1 MGFYGNITNTS
12 RTQFQ
17 FDRTFPN
24 RAVMDNLIGT
34 DGVYIGRFV
43 LVEYDK
49 DLAADWCTV
58 AYQKTE
64 NGVKHFYTGADLS
77 YESEL
82 LYTVGNIQTGK
93 YIRVPGSFYDTD
105 GTYISYNKDNPE
117 ITFDIIYEILAS
129 DKNMPPKVQDI
140 TTKKPMENDYIVNYN
155 IDRAKYGGG
164 RGYDSTVWQK
174 VYADGAERYVMIA
187 ELNSVVPTFGVSADA
202 PTMSPV
208 APHFDADSTNMFY
221 RVHWQPGWGLR
232 IKSAAP
238 SISVKPIDD
247 TGKTVSGA
255 DIILSS
261 TTQKSLPTDENT
273 YWLRSS
279 YDASSGEQ
287 KNYYYMPSINKETLK
302 TTGEWKTYNGV
313 VGENMKFP
321 AAIYYNK
328 AGFDPAFI
336 SYSDESVK
344 DQITIE
350 PTGLSGYRYNDHKG
364 TGSTEP
370 QIDTQE
376 LSIMLPSIGNSVA
389 QMWDLI
395 YGDEEVN
402 GSNQRNTYIT
412 WSAGSVVPNVSGL
425 RLVTKTE
432 DGYGYE
438 PRKVETLAG
447 AINSV
452 HDLMGMI
459 IQKKDM
465 SLADV
470 TSSMAKA
477 WGPDYIYYLSDE
489 GRYYR
494 AHKTYKYNEAIT
506 TSFTKDDRYV
516 DIESYVEWP
525 EDGYYYLDRAATNP
539 VPAGGGDPYPNII
552 KGKTY
557 EEGRTYYTTVTPGT
571 PVGEFKGGSF
581 TPYKF
586 FVYNRNVEAINE
598 LGEKVTINA
607 YQTSLDKEFNSASS
621 YVSITHDELPE
632 DTRFWSS
639 EETYY
644 TATFSEVANPTDKML
659 SNYELFI
666 EDENG
671 KYKRAE
677 PSKGLNLELTYYTP
691 GDFKPAKTLNSNL
704 QHFMVKTKVEGDTY
718 YIETPIY
725 EEAKGVTSAN
735 FKDKE
740 YYTKAANGQ
749 YAKAESFVSG
759 TTYYT
764 KEIILTPQQ
773 GQIVIKPEYITEV
786 FLRDINS
793 TAEINGK
800 VGIYCQYRPK
810 SYNGHDEYFQ
820 LTAANC
826 KGFTSSLVV
835 AYVTTNLQIY
845 EPNLYYYLVEN
856 KQNPLYGSYVFDSSS
871 EPTKGRKYWSADSV
885 KYSGQVNVGTA
896 PVYEPYKYYYKV
908 GNDYVLSASKVR
920 DTQKTYYEKKGL
932 YVKSD
937 TSGAYPMGM
946 EWNLNI
952 TTVPT
957 GITLS
962 GRTEAWELQELEGFA
977 RHYTTIHG
985 LILRIS
991 SLLEQKDDLIRDY
1004 NTVQGLINKLRDFFV
1019 QMGELRGNQILV
1031 TDDRGRITT
1040 TTMIDDNWIKTTYP
1054 SSGKIKIEHQYIG
1067 EESGKGTHT
1076 VNGET
1081 ADKTLTFGGTFTS
1094 PSFSFTTDN
1103 MGHTNSFSTS
1113 SKTITMPTLEFTEDT
1128 SGNVVTNM
1136 TMSAGSGSN
1145 KVTFTETRENV
1156 GTLALASYT
1165 TPTENVTGITSTD
1178 TINGAFTKI
1187 NTLLAGYDATI
1198 TANANEYITEVTQ
1211 TNGKLAAKTAKTT
1224 SITKLGTITEGT
1236 WNATQLA
1243 TAYIA
1248 DAAITTDKIANT
1260 AVTSVKIAS
1269 SSIAEGHIVDG
1280 AVTNAKIASG
1290 ISAAKLTTGTLP
1302 IARIADGAIT
1312 AAKIADGTITGTQI
1326 ALDTITAKHMTTNSV
1341 VTAKIADSAITTDKI
1356 DNLAVTSA
1364 KIAGGS
1370 IAEGHIADGAVTNAK
1385 IASGISAT
1393 KITTGTMSSERVV
1406 LTGYTA
1412 YTDTNTALSATDTLL
1427 LTIRKLEARIK
1438 KLEESLMAGI

>member
-24 RAVMDNLIGT
+24 RAVMDNLIST

-49 DLAADWCTV
+49 ELAADWCTV

-64 NGVKHFYTGADLS
+64 NGIKHFYTGADLS
-77 YESEL
+77 IDSEL
-82 LYTVGNIQTGK
+82 LYSVGNIQAGK
-93 YIRVPGSFYDTD
+93 YIRIPGSFYDVD
-105 GTYISYNKDNPE
+105 GTFISYNKDNPE
-117 ITFDIIYEILAS
+117 ITFDIVYEILS
-129 DKNMPPKVQDI
+129 TSSKNMPPQVQDI
-140 TTKKPMENDYIVNYN
+140 ASKNPLENDYIVNYN

-247 TGKTVSGA
+247 TGKTVNGA
-255 DIILSS
+255 DIVLST
-261 TTQKSLPTDENT
+261 TTQKHLPTDENT

-279 YDASSGEQ
+279 YDASTGEQ
-287 KNYYYMPSINKETLK
+287 KNYYYMPSVNKETLK
-302 TTGEWKTYNGV
+302 TSGEWKTYNGIL
-313 VGENMKFP
+313 GDNMKFP

-344 DQITIE
+344 DQITLE

-376 LSIMLPSIGNSVA
+376 LSIMLPSIGDSIA
-389 QMWDLI
+389 QMWDLV
-395 YGDEEVN
+395 YGNKEVN
-402 GSNQRNTYIT
+402 GSDKRNTYIT
-412 WSAGSVVPNVSGL
+412 WSAGSIVPNVSGL

-438 PRKVETLAG
+438 PKKAETLAG

-459 IQKKDM
+459 IQKKNM
-465 SLADV
+465 GLADV
-470 TSSMAKA
+470 TSAMVKA
-477 WGPDYIYYLSDE
+477 WGPDYIYYLEDE

-494 AHKTYKYNEAIT
+494 AHKTYSYPESIT
-506 TSFTKDDRYV
+506 TSFVKDDRYTN
-516 DIESYVEWP
+516 IESYVEWP
-525 EDGYYYLDRAATNP
+525 EDGYYYLDKAATNP

-552 KGKTY
+552 KGKSY

-571 PVGEFKGGSF
+571 PVGEFKDGSF

-598 LGEKVTINA
+598 LGEKVTVNA

-621 YVSITHDELPE
+621 YVSITHEELPE

-644 TATFSEVANPTDKML
+644 TATFSRVTNPTEKML
-659 SNYELFI
+659 ANYELFI
-666 EDENG
+666 LDENG

-677 PSKGLNLELTYYTP
+677 PSKGLNPEITYYTP
-691 GDFKPAKTLNSNL
+691 GDFKPAKTLNSSL

-725 EEAKGVTSAN
+725 EEATGVTSAN

-740 YYTKAANGQ
+740 YYIKTAKGQ

-800 VGIYCQYRPK
+800 TGIYCQYRPK

-835 AYVTTNLQIY
+835 AFITTNLQIY

-856 KQNPLYGSYVFDSSS
+856 TQNPLYGSYVFDSNS
-871 EPTKGRKYWSADSV
+871 EPTEGRRYWSADSI
-885 KYSGQVNVGTA
+885 KYSGQVNVGIK

-908 GNDYVLSASKVR
+908 GSDYVLSAAQKR
-920 DTQKTYYEKKGL
+920 DTQKTYYEKNGL
-932 YVKSD
+932 FVKSD
-937 TSGAYPMGM
+937 TSGSYPIGM

-952 TTVPT
+952 TTVPS

-962 GRTEAWELQELEGFA
+962 GRVEQWELQELEGFA

-1004 NTVQGLINKLRDFFV
+1004 DTVQGLINKLRDFFV

-1040 TTMIDDNWIKTTYP
+1040 TTMIDDDWIKTTYP

-1067 EESGKGTHT
+1067 QDSGKGTHT

-1081 ADKTLTFGGTFTS
+1081 ANKTLTFGGTFTS

-1103 MGHTNSFSTS
+1103 MGHVNTFTTS
-1113 SKTITMPTLEFTEDT
+1113 SKTVTMPTLEFTPDT
-1128 SGNVVTNM
+1128 SGNVVTDMAM
-1136 TMSAGSGSN
+1136 TAGSGAN
-1145 KVTFTETRENV
+1145 KITFTETRENV
-1156 GTLALASYT
+1156 GSLALAGYAAPS
-1165 TPTENVTGITSTD
+1165 ENVTGITAADS
-1178 TINGAFTKI
+1178 INSAFTKI
-1187 NTLLAGYDATI
+1187 NTLLASYD
-1198 TANANEYITEVTQ
+1198 
-1211 TNGKLAAKTAKTT
+1211 T
-1224 SITKLGTITEGT
+1224 SITAAANNYITSVTQSNGKVTATTAATTTITQLGTITTGV
-1236 WNATQLA
+1236 WQATPIA
-1243 TAYIA
+1243 TSYIA
-1248 DAAITTDKIANT
+1248 NSSITTDKIAN
-1260 AVTSVKIAS
+1260 I
-1269 SSIAEGHIVDG
+1269 
-1280 AVTNAKIASG
+1280 
-1290 ISAAKLTTGTLP
+1290 
-1302 IARIADGAIT
+1302 
-1312 AAKIADGTITGTQI
+1312 
-1326 ALDTITAKHMTTNSV
+1326 
-1341 VTAKIADSAITTDKI
+1341 
-1356 DNLAVTSA
+1356 AVTSA
-1364 KIAGGS
+1364 KIAESAIGTDK
-1370 IAEGHIADGAVTNAK
+1370 IADAAVTNAK
-1385 IASGISAT
+1385 INSMDASKLTGTLSISRITDGSITTTKLADEAVTAAKLATNSVTTVKITDGNVTTAKLANASVTNDKLAASGLDAS
-1393 KITTGTMSSERVV
+1393 KITTGAMNSERVV
-1406 LTGYTA
+1406 LTGYTP
-1412 YTDTNTALSATDTLL
+1412 YTGTDTALIVTDTLL
-1427 LTIRKLEARIK
+1427 TAIRKLEARIK
-1438 KLEESLMAGI
+1438 LLEDGGASGI

>member
-1 MGFYGNITNTS
+1 MSFYGNITNTS

-49 DLAADWCTV
+49 ELAADWCTV

-77 YESEL
+77 VESEL
-82 LYTVGNIQTGK
+82 LYTVGNIQLGK

-117 ITFDIIYEILAS
+117 ITFDIVYEILES
-129 DKNMPPKVQDI
+129 TKNMPPKVQDVS
-140 TTKKPMENDYIVNYN
+140 TKLPMENDYIVNYN

-174 VYADGAERYVMIA
+174 VYADGLERYVMIA

-232 IKSAAP
+232 VKSAAP
-238 SISVKPIDD
+238 SISVKPIDSA
-247 TGKTVSGA
+247 GKTVSGA
-255 DIILSS
+255 DVVLS
-261 TTQKSLPTDENT
+261 TTTQNHLPTDENT

-279 YDASSGEQ
+279 YDTSTGEQ

-302 TTGEWKTYNGV
+302 TTGEWKNYNGV
-313 VGENMKFP
+313 VGDNMKFP

-336 SYSDESVK
+336 TYSDETVK

-350 PTGLSGYRYNDHKG
+350 PTGLSGYRYNDHRG

-376 LSIMLPSIGNSVA
+376 LSIMLPSIGDSIA
-389 QMWDLI
+389 QMWDLV
-395 YGDEEVN
+395 YGNKEIN
-402 GSNQRNTYIT
+402 GSEKRNTYVDWT
-412 WSAGSVVPNVSGL
+412 AGSIIPNVSGL
-425 RLVTKTE
+425 RLVTKAE

-438 PRKVETLAG
+438 PKQAETLAG

-459 IQKKDM
+459 IQKKSM
-465 SLADV
+465 GLADV
-470 TSSMAKA
+470 TSAMIKG
-477 WGPDYIYYLSDE
+477 WGPDYIYYLEDE

-494 AHKTYKYNEAIT
+494 AHKTYNYSESI
-506 TSFTKDDRYV
+506 TSFEKDSRYT

-525 EDGYYYLDRAATNP
+525 DDGYYYLDKAATNP

-557 EEGRTYYTTVTPGT
+557 EEGRIYYTTVTPGT

-586 FVYNRNVEAINE
+586 FVFNKNIEAINE
-598 LGEKVTINA
+598 LGEKVTVDA

-621 YVSITHDELPE
+621 YVSITHEELPE

-644 TATFSEVANPTDKML
+644 TAEFSKVDSPTEKML
-659 SNYELFI
+659 ANHELFI
-666 EDENG
+666 KDEND

-677 PSKGLNLELTYYTP
+677 ADKGIQPETIYYTP
-691 GDFKPAKTLNSNL
+691 GNFTPAKTLNSNL
-704 QHFMVKTKVEGDTY
+704 QHFMVKTKVEGDMY
-718 YIETPIY
+718 YIETPVY
-725 EEAKGVTSAN
+725 TEAKGVTSAN
-735 FKDKE
+735 FKDGE
-740 YYTKAANGQ
+740 YYIKLANGQ
-749 YAKAESFVSG
+749 YAKADSFTAG

-773 GQIVIKPEYITEV
+773 GQLIIKPEYITEV
-786 FLRDINS
+786 YLRDINS

-835 AYVTTNLQIY
+835 AFITTNLQIY

-856 KQNPLYGSYVFDSSS
+856 KLNPLYGSYVFDSNS
-871 EPTKGRKYWSADSV
+871 EPTKDRTYWSADSV
-885 KYSGQVNVGTA
+885 KYSNQVNVGTT

-908 GNDYVLSASKVR
+908 DNDYVLSASKER

-932 YVKSD
+932 YVKAD
-937 TSGAYPMGM
+937 ASGAYPVGM

-952 TTVPT
+952 TTVPS

-962 GRTEAWELQELEGFA
+962 GRTEKWELQELEGFA

-1031 TDDRGRITT
+1031 TDSRGRITT
-1040 TTMIDDNWIKTTYP
+1040 TTMTDDDWIKTTYP
-1054 SSGKIKIEHQYIG
+1054 SSGEIRIEHQYIG
-1067 EESGKGTHT
+1067 EPSGKGTHA
-1076 VNGET
+1076 VNGEST
-1081 ADKTLTFGGTFTS
+1081 EKTLTFGGTFTS
-1094 PSFSFTTDN
+1094 PSFSFTTDD
-1103 MGHTNSFSTS
+1103 MGHVNTFATS
-1113 SKTITMPTLEFTEDT
+1113 SKTITMPTLEFTPDT
-1128 SGNVVTNM
+1128 SGNVVTSM
-1136 TMSAGSGSN
+1136 AMSAGSGAN
-1145 KVTFTETRENV
+1145 KVTFTETKENV
-1156 GTLALASYT
+1156 GSLLLAGYS
-1165 TPTENVTGITSTD
+1165 TPSENVTSITASD
-1178 TINGAFTKI
+1178 SINGAFTKI
-1187 NTLLAGYDATI
+1187 NTLLAGYDSST
-1198 TANANEYITEVTQ
+1198 TAAANNYITSVTQ
-1211 TNGKLAAKTAKTT
+1211 TNGKVTATTAATT
-1224 SITKLGTITEGT
+1224 TITQLGTITTGT
-1236 WNATQLA
+1236 WQATPIA
-1243 TAYIA
+1243 TSYIA
-1248 DAAITTDKIANT
+1248 NSAVTTDKIANT
-1260 AVTSVKIAS
+1260 AVTSVKIAEN
-1269 SSIAEGHIVDG
+1269 SIATGHIIDE

-1290 ISAAKLTTGTLP
+1290 LSASKLTTGTLP
-1302 IARIADGAIT
+1302 IARIADESIT
-1312 AAKIADGTITGTQI
+1312 GAKIA
-1326 ALDTITAKHMTTNSV
+1326 LDSISGKHLQSNAVATV
-1341 VTAKIADSAITTDKI
+1341 KII
-1356 DNLAVTSA
+1356 
-1364 KIAGGS
+1364 
-1370 IAEGHIADGAVTNAK
+1370 DGAVTDVKIDSMNASK
-1385 IASGISAT
+1385 L
-1393 KITTGTMSSERVV
+1393 TGTISVDRIPSLAGSKIV
-1406 LTGYTA
+1406 LTGYAISTTPENVAAADTA
-1412 YTDTNTALSATDTLL
+1412 NQAIA
-1427 LTIRKLEARIK
+1427 KLEKRIAD
-1438 KLEESLMAGI
+1438 LEAQIEALGGTSGI